1 MAKKSEGPRHRDWR
15 RMRSICKR
23 VLEEVRQFNRDLET
37 VRQNTPGCA
46 NLPDE
51 PIAEYWADIPPEPA
65 WED

>member
-1 MAKKSEGPRHRDWR
+1 
-15 RMRSICKR
+15 MRSICKR